1 MSRLLPFF
9 VNGQFLGMR
18 VVGNHEPHVVVQ
30 VITCMPTV
38 SGREDAARGLGVP
51 CGMYTVTF
59 TRRRFWRDYQG
70 RIRSEEEGMF
80 LDDARFIVT
89 KEGLLRPITDPDVI
103 ETEERYEAARSYYQG
118 ILYRIEE
125 NWRLRQKK
133 QEAGGA

>member
-18 VVGNHEPHVVVQ
+18 EVGNHEPYVVEQ
-30 VITCMPTV
+30 VITSMPTV
-38 SGREDAARGLGVP
+38 SGCEDAARELREP

-59 TRRRFWRDYQG
+59 TRRRFWRDYKG

-103 ETEERYEAARSYYQG
+103 ETEERYEAARRYYAD
-118 ILYRIEE
+118 IVYRIEE
-125 NWRLRQKK
+125 NWKQRQKR
-133 QEAGGA
+133 GVCS